1 MHKTISTE
9 NKIKKI
15 AEAIPLITKF
25 AWLPGDAYYD
35 DKHIKKTL
43 KKISSLLKVNQWL
56 RIEDKPYSIEDNIER
71 KQGTFIKPASHLWYS
86 KGDWIFG
93 EMCCKP
99 EKYLSLIE
107 VDYSRILVLTTKKDY
122 LDFEKQYCIYEKY
135 NKNKYTYSTSLSK
148 LNTSNTSNAKIKIAN
163 TKNKTKTKTKQPKIC
178 TYKIKWQDVAKQY
191 DGIALVPNPTRY
203 FTKKYMID
211 IDFQSHIWLK
221 SFDVSSLAIWKQTD
235 KLPITKSIT
244 IGQLQDFASKS
255 DIENIT
261 LKYCNTLIDEITKAQ
276 SKINS

>member
-1 MHKTISTE
+1 MQTISTE

-25 AWLPGDAYYD
+25 ALGSANTYRD
-35 DKHIKKTL
+35 DKHIYKTL
-43 KKISSLLKVNQWL
+43 IKISSLLKVNQWL
-56 RIEDKPYSIEDNIER
+56 RIEDKPYSIEDISNIER

-86 KGDWIFG
+86 KGEWIFG

-122 LDFEKQYCIYEKY
+122 LNFEKQYCIYKKY
-135 NKNKYTYSTSLSK
+135 KKTLSRGFSIIFNKNRKT
-148 LNTSNTSNAKIKIAN
+148 KIKTKIK
-163 TKNKTKTKTKQPKIC
+163 TKNQLTKQPKIC
-178 TYKIKWQDVAKQY
+178 TYEIKWQDVAKQY
-191 DGIALVPNPTRY
+191 DGIAIVPNPKPY
-203 FTKKYMID
+203 FTKQKMTD
-211 IDFQSHIWLK
+211 IDFENHIWLK
-221 SFDVSSLAIWKQTD
+221 TFDVSSLAIWKQTD

-255 DIENIT
+255 DIEQRT
-261 LKYCNTLIDEITKAQ
+261 LKYCNTLIDKITKAQ
-276 SKINS
+276 DKLNIIL